1 MMELSEVYNSSI
13 NFLDDN
19 EILMYLCNG
28 GEIKGF
34 NEAYNAMLAKEAMKR
49 VHKNHISKRVKELM
63 AEGVDRETAK
73 VMAEV
78 GL

>member
-1 MMELSEVYNSSI
+1 MV
-13 NFLDDN
+13 
-19 EILMYLCNG
+19 
-28 GEIKGF
+28 EIKGF

-73 VMAEV
+73 VMADV